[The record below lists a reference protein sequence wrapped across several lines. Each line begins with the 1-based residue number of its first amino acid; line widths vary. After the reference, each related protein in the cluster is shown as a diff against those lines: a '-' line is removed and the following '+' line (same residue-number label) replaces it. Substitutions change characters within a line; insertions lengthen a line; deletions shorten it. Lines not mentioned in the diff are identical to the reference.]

1 MIDAVDISNEEPQA
15 NRLLD
20 HLRRKITERKE
31 AGEVSLDVHKGRFI
45 RYAKK
50 DFKPAIGALIAEGYL
65 VAECTKTSKFYN
77 SDMHPVI
84 RYSVI
89 ISWDK

>member
-1 MIDAVDISNEEPQA
+1 MIDTVDNSNEEPQD

-20 HLRRKITERKE
+20 HLRRKIAERKE
-31 AGEVSLDVHKGRFI
+31 AEEVSLDVHRGRFI

-50 DFKPAIGALIAEGYL
+50 DFKPAIDTLIAEGYL

-77 SDMHPVI
+77 KDVHPVI

-89 ISWDK
+89 ISWD